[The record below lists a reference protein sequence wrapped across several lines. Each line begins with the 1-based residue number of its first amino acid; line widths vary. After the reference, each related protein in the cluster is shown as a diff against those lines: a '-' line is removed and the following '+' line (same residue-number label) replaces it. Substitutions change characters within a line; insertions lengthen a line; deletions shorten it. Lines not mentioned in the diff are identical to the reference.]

1 MSGPS
6 SEPRNSL
13 SSEPSVVSSNTLNSR
28 YSGLYSG
35 NGEGSSTPYSSP
47 TRVGSSSH
55 TDDSVRHGSNQAFSS
70 TPSSSPLGGELIEEQ
85 DFVHRRHRVKKS
97 GGFLLDSAFPPS
109 AGTRTLLYNTRREE
123 VDNKGKRKVHDASRL
138 LDAGIVGRL
147 RRDKGGSS
155 GSSPLS
161 REVESASHDA
171 GESAPDGRISEAH
184 TARSENLH
192 VPPLSKT
199 DEGSSVEHTRAVK
212 PSSATD
218 QTTSRGVIDP
228 SQIVHM
234 ALNLSES
241 RRRNISAGQLLAQ
254 PVANPRRV
262 TSAGLPP
269 PGSYQNYGAGG
280 SLRQHLQ
287 QQRRISRNISPGT
300 GRISPSASRH
310 ASTSIPRNI
319 SGPTLALQGR
329 TYEYTFSE
337 GTLARRDKARA
348 YIELSMEYL
357 RLLQFLPPLK
367 PDASAPGNFI
377 VSTSNVPGTSNA
389 ELSRTPSYANYRHE
403 LGRSYNPLQFIR
415 NRRTRARNRE
425 VLKHDTEEF
434 QDVEKVKKWVD
445 AVERKAHEPDYRQ
458 QDSVS
463 LPNFGEENATKELAP
478 SKPARPRMVW
488 VFSPAELLADAYW
501 LEQDNHKSVIED
513 RRGNK
518 IFSTKKQ
525 VELLQPRPSKEYSEK
540 RRKSWIEPII
550 SATSS
555 EPQTGD
561 ESEGVSERG
570 RKRRLLIPKLRG
582 DSIGHVKKHG
592 WRGSGT
598 HSRSDIDTSDSE
610 DRSISRR
617 PRKSKRITSNEDNT
631 GPLERQMK
639 EILEKEAKGADMSS
653 PGVDSP
659 DKWGDSHPLV
669 ANNIVTPG
677 QIEEAEELNRK
688 ANELAHNEAMPS
700 PLNQHTNAVLSP
712 DSIRDPRSS
721 FEDLDST
728 EPNTPVITKFVPG
741 IGVDLSPP
749 HSRGPSVTRK
759 PKKSKLDIFRSEGNT
774 RGQSSEPHESATDEP
789 KHKTSRHASGD
800 VAEANGAHNKS
811 SAVKHLLTH
820 RKNDSVG
827 SLGGSPERKH
837 RKDTKDTKDSGSAVS
852 RFFKGGR
859 FGEMVRNE
867 GSRVGEFIFRREP
880 ATEGSD
886 TSSVSSR
893 QSLDDSESDGNEMS
907 NDKLRSNAISRTTT
921 STTAGSAKSKKFRR
935 YHVDLPSF
943 RSSAISQV
951 TGSSQ
956 NQADAVDPI
965 NAVDSQIPDHHIY
978 RQALARSNARS
989 PRFDRLAPPPM
1000 DLTSLSNSARSSPV
1014 PSRPRSPSTTRAHLH
1029 AILERPGT
1037 VGRGNLPVTSLAKA
1051 NMSSSAHHSASRPK
1065 LDGKRHWSI
1074 TDSTSPSQ
1082 PATSS
1087 TTVITNADIARIRA
1101 LLLCSGI
1108 KAREIARRAQSPR
1121 NPPPA
1126 FLRRAARTAGAKL
1139 YPVSKKEEHVLA
1151 ARILVS
1157 DLERSTEQLQ
1167 DAAERFRSQTCAAL
1181 ESRIS
1186 ELRVMVED
1194 ELFPRVRE
1202 SGDKA
1207 LAITSEVAGT
1217 APLLVKG
1224 VADKVD
1230 AMMRMRRRRMRWVRR
1245 IGWMLVEWVLLGVMW
1260 WVWFVVVLVRLA
1272 KGVVVG
1278 LVRGIRWF
1286 LWV

>member
-1 MSGPS
+1 M
-6 SEPRNSL
+6 
-13 SSEPSVVSSNTLNSR
+13 VSSNTLNSR
-28 YSGLYSG
+28 YSGLYAG
-35 NGEGSSTPYSSP
+35 NGEGSSTPLHSSP
-47 TRVGSSSH
+47 TRVGSSSR
-55 TDDSVRHGSNQAFSS
+55 TDGSIRHGGNQASSS
-70 TPSSSPLGGELIEEQ
+70 TQSSSPLGRESVEEQ
-85 DFVHRRHRVKKS
+85 DFAHRRHRSRKS
-97 GGFLLDSAFPPS
+97 GGFLLDSAFPL
-109 AGTRTLLYNTRREE
+109 ATGMRTPPNHIPQED
-123 VDNKGKRKVHDASRL
+123 VDDKGKRKAHDASRP
-138 LDAGIVGRL
+138 LDAGTVGKL
-147 RRDKGGSS
+147 RRDKAGSS

-161 REVESASHDA
+161 REVESASYDA
-171 GESAPDGRISEAH
+171 GESTPEERAQGTCTTQSEGHHVPKSSKPDGE
-184 TARSENLH
+184 
-192 VPPLSKT
+192 
-199 DEGSSVEHTRAVK
+199 SSTEHAKVVK

-218 QTTSRGVIDP
+218 QKISRGVIDP

-254 PVANPRRV
+254 PVANLRRV
-262 TSAGLPP
+262 ASAGLPP
-269 PGSYQNYGAGG
+269 PGSHQNYGAGG

-287 QQRRISRNISPGT
+287 QQRRIYRNISPGT
-300 GRISPSASRH
+300 GRSSPSASRH
-310 ASTSIPRNI
+310 ASTSIPRNV
-319 SGPTLALQGR
+319 SGPTLALQGH
-329 TYEYTFSE
+329 TYGYTFSDA
-337 GTLARRDKARA
+337 TLARRDKARA

-377 VSTSNVPGTSNA
+377 VSTSNITGTSNA
-389 ELSRTPSYANYRHE
+389 ELSRTLSYANQRYE
-403 LGRSYNPLQFIR
+403 LGRNYNPLQFIR

-425 VLKHDTEEF
+425 VLEYDTEEF
-434 QDVEKVKKWVD
+434 QDVGKVKNWVD
-445 AVERKAHEPDYRQ
+445 AVERKARQPDYRQ
-458 QDSVS
+458 QDLAM
-463 LPNFGEENATKELAP
+463 LPSFGEENTAKEPAL
-478 SKPARPRMVW
+478 SKPPRPRKVW

-501 LEQDNHKSVIED
+501 LEHDDHKSVIED
-513 RRGNK
+513 HRGNK
-518 IFSTKKQ
+518 IFPPRKQ
-525 VELLQPRPSKEYSEK
+525 VDLQPRSSKEYSDK

-582 DSIGHVKKHG
+582 DSIGRVKRHG
-592 WRGSGT
+592 WRGPGT
-598 HSRSDIDTSDSE
+598 HSRSDADTSDSE
-610 DRSISRR
+610 DHSTSRR
-617 PRKSKRITSNEDNT
+617 SRKSKRITSNEDNT

-639 EILEKEAKGADMSS
+639 KMLEKEAKDADMTS
-653 PGVDSP
+653 PSVGSP
-659 DKWGDSHPLV
+659 DKWGDGHPLLANDMV
-669 ANNIVTPG
+669 APG
-677 QIEEAEELNRK
+677 HVEETEELDQK
-688 ANELAHNEAMPS
+688 TNELGHNKAIS
-700 PLNQHTNAVLSP
+700 DLSKRHTNTVLSP

-728 EPNTPVITKFVPG
+728 EPNTPVIAKFVPG
-741 IGVDLSPP
+741 IGVDLSPQ
-749 HSRGPSVTRK
+749 HSRRSSVTRK
-759 PKKSKLDIFRSEGNT
+759 PKKSKLDIFRSEGSV
-774 RGQSSEPHESATDEP
+774 RGHSSEPHESATDEH
-789 KHKTSRHASGD
+789 KHKSSRHASGD
-800 VAEANGAHNKS
+800 SAEANGAHTKS

-827 SLGGSPERKH
+827 SLAGSSEGRT

-852 RFFKGGR
+852 RFFKGSR
-859 FGEMVRNE
+859 FGEIVRNE

-880 ATEGSD
+880 ATEDSE
-886 TSSVSSR
+886 TSSVSSQ
-893 QSLDDSESDGNEMS
+893 QSLNDSESDDGTEMS
-907 NDKLRSNAISRTTT
+907 NDKLRLNAITRTTT
-921 STTAGSAKSKKFRR
+921 STTASSAKSKKFGR
-935 YHVDLPSF
+935 YHMDLPSF
-943 RSSAISQV
+943 RSSAVSQS
-951 TGSSQ
+951 TSSSQ
-956 NQADAVDPI
+956 NQPDAIDLTNVT
-965 NAVDSQIPDHHIY
+965 DSQIPDHHIY

-989 PRFDRLAPPPM
+989 PRFSRLAPPRM
-1000 DLTSLSNSARSSPV
+1000 DLTSLPNSARSSPV
-1014 PSRPRSPSTTRAHLH
+1014 SSRHRSPSTTRAHLH
-1029 AILERPGT
+1029 AILERSGT

-1051 NMSSSAHHSASRPK
+1051 NMSPSPHRSTSRPK

-1074 TDSTSPSQ
+1074 TDSTSHSR

-1087 TTVITNADIARIRA
+1087 ATAITKADIARIRA

-1108 KAREIARRAQSPR
+1108 KAREIDRRAHTTR

-1126 FLRRAARTAGAKL
+1126 FLRCAAKTAGAKL
-1139 YPVSKKEEHVLA
+1139 YPVSRKEEHVLA

-1167 DAAERFRSQTCAAL
+1167 DAAERFRSQTCGAL
-1181 ESRIS
+1181 ESRIGV
-1186 ELRVMVED
+1186 LRVKVED

-1245 IGWMLVEWVLLGVMW
+1245 VGWMLVEWVLLAVMW

-1272 KGVVVG
+1272 RGVVVG
-1278 LVRGIRWF
+1278 LIRGIRWF

>member
-6 SEPRNSL
+6 SEPRTSL
-13 SSEPSVVSSNTLNSR
+13 SSETSVVSSNTLNSR
-28 YSGLYSG
+28 YSSLYAS
-35 NGEGSSTPYSSP
+35 NGEGSYTPLHSSP
-47 TRVGSSSH
+47 TRVGSSSRA
-55 TDDSVRHGSNQAFSS
+55 DGSIRHGGNQASS
-70 TPSSSPLGGELIEEQ
+70 SAQSSSPLGRESVEEQ
-85 DFVHRRHRVKKS
+85 DFVHRRHRSRKS
-97 GGFLLDSAFPPS
+97 GGFLLDSAFPP
-109 AGTRTLLYNTRREE
+109 ATGMRTPPNHIPQED
-123 VDNKGKRKVHDASRL
+123 VDNKGKRKAHGASRS
-138 LDAGIVGRL
+138 LDAGTVGKL
-147 RRDKGGSS
+147 RRDKAGSS

-161 REVESASHDA
+161 REVESASYDA
-171 GESAPDGRISEAH
+171 GESTPEGRAQGTYTAQSEGHHVPKSSKPDG
-184 TARSENLH
+184 
-192 VPPLSKT
+192 
-199 DEGSSVEHTRAVK
+199 GSSTEHAKVVK

-218 QTTSRGVIDP
+218 QKFSRGAIDP

-254 PVANPRRV
+254 PVTSPRRV
-262 TSAGLPP
+262 TSVGPP
-269 PGSYQNYGAGG
+269 SGSHQNYGAGG

-287 QQRRISRNISPGT
+287 QQRRIFRNASPGT
-300 GRISPSASRH
+300 GRSSPSASRH
-310 ASTSIPRNI
+310 ASTSTPRNI
-319 SGPTLALQGR
+319 SGPTSALQGH
-329 TYEYTFSE
+329 TYGYTFSDA
-337 GTLARRDKARA
+337 TLARRDKARA

-377 VSTSNVPGTSNA
+377 VSTSNIPGTSNA
-389 ELSRTPSYANYRHE
+389 QLSRTLSYANHRYE
-403 LGRSYNPLQFIR
+403 LGRNYNPLQFIR

-425 VLKHDTEEF
+425 VLEYDTEEF
-434 QDVEKVKKWVD
+434 QDVGKVKNWVD
-445 AVERKAHEPDYRQ
+445 TVEKNARQPDYRQ
-458 QDSVS
+458 QDLAM
-463 LPNFGEENATKELAP
+463 LPSFGEENTAKEPAP

-488 VFSPAELLADAYW
+488 AFSPAELLADAYW
-501 LEQDNHKSVIED
+501 LEHDDHKSVIED

-518 IFSTKKQ
+518 IFPPKKQ
-525 VELLQPRPSKEYSEK
+525 VDLQPRSSKEYSDK

-555 EPQTGD
+555 DPQTGD

-582 DSIGHVKKHG
+582 DSIGRVKRHG

-598 HSRSDIDTSDSE
+598 HSRSDADTSDSE
-610 DRSISRR
+610 DHSTSRR
-617 PRKSKRITSNEDNT
+617 SRKSKRITSNEDNT

-639 EILEKEAKGADMSS
+639 EMLEKEAKDADMTS
-653 PGVDSP
+653 PSVGSP
-659 DKWGDSHPLV
+659 DKWGDGHPLLANDMV
-669 ANNIVTPG
+669 APG
-677 QIEEAEELNRK
+677 HVEET
-688 ANELAHNEAMPS
+688 NELDQKTNELGHNEAIS
-700 PLNQHTNAVLSP
+700 SLSKRHTDTVLSP

-728 EPNTPVITKFVPG
+728 GPNTPVITKFVPG

-749 HSRGPSVTRK
+749 HSRRPSVTRK
-759 PKKSKLDIFRSEGNT
+759 PKKSKLDIFRSEGSV
-774 RGQSSEPHESATDEP
+774 RGHSSEPHESATDEH
-789 KHKTSRHASGD
+789 KHKSSRHASGD
-800 VAEANGAHNKS
+800 GAEANGAQTKS
-811 SAVKHLLTH
+811 TAVKHLLTH
-820 RKNDSVG
+820 KKNNSVG
-827 SLGGSPERKH
+827 SLVGSSEGRT

-852 RFFKGGR
+852 RFFKGSR
-859 FGEMVRNE
+859 FGEIVRNE

-880 ATEGSD
+880 ATEDSE
-886 TSSVSSR
+886 TSSVSS
-893 QSLDDSESDGNEMS
+893 QQYLDDSESDDGNEMS
-907 NDKLRSNAISRTTT
+907 NDKLRLNAITRTAT
-921 STTAGSAKSKKFRR
+921 STTAGSAKSKKFGR
-935 YHVDLPSF
+935 YHMDLPSF
-943 RSSAISQV
+943 RSSAVSQS
-951 TGSSQ
+951 TSSSQ
-956 NQADAVDPI
+956 NQPDAIDPT
-965 NAVDSQIPDHHIY
+965 NVTDSQILDHHIY
-978 RQALARSNARS
+978 RQALARQNARS
-989 PRFDRLAPPPM
+989 PRFSRLAPPRI
-1000 DLTSLSNSARSSPV
+1000 DLTSLSNSARSS
-1014 PSRPRSPSTTRAHLH
+1014 RHHSPSTTRAHLH

-1037 VGRGNLPVTSLAKA
+1037 VGRGNLPITSLAKA
-1051 NMSSSAHHSASRPK
+1051 NMSPSPHRSASRPK

-1074 TDSTSPSQ
+1074 TDRTSPSR

-1087 TTVITNADIARIRA
+1087 ATAITKADIARIRA

-1108 KAREIARRAQSPR
+1108 KAREIDRRAHATR

-1157 DLERSTEQLQ
+1157 DLERSAEQLQ
-1167 DAAERFRSQTCAAL
+1167 DAAERFRSQTCGAL
-1181 ESRIS
+1181 ESRIGV
-1186 ELRVMVED
+1186 LRVKVED

-1207 LAITSEVAGT
+1207 LAIASEVAGT

-1245 IGWMLVEWVLLGVMW
+1245 IGWMLVEWVLLAVMW

-1272 KGVVVG
+1272 RGVVVG
-1278 LVRGIRWF
+1278 LIRGIRWF